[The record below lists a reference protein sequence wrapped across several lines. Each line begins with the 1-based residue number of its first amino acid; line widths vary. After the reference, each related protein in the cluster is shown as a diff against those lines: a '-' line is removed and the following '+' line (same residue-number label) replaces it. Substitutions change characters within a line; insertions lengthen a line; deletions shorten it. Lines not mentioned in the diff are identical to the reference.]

1 MKQNSIRRFLIVG
14 LLSTMALAQLVTMTW
29 SYHESYLEA
38 EELQDA
44 QLVQYARALSLM
56 LAGDLKQ
63 NKVITVPI
71 QTQPEDWK
79 GAAAGISG
87 HKYEGKLF
95 FKIFTE
101 NKQLLAHSENTPDFW
116 EFPLTEGF
124 RNITTDGHD
133 WRVFTLHITRKNSWI
148 ITAQR
153 GDIRG
158 EMGGIIALKS
168 ILPFLFTLPVVFLMI
183 GWLVSKGLQP
193 ITVLANELKRR
204 EANDLHPVPIN
215 NPVKELVPLISSI
228 NQLLKRLSDA
238 FNRERRFVG
247 YAAHE
252 LRTPLAGLGV
262 HLQNAQRKQGHER
275 EEAIALSL
283 KGHHRMVH
291 LVEQLLVLART
302 TPDAYFA
309 SFQES
314 DLYKICQKVIADNIQ
329 PVLDKRQTITL
340 EGDEPAVIQG
350 DASGLSI
357 MISNLVRNA
366 ILYTPE
372 EGTIKLMI
380 TSHGEQVTLS
390 ISDSGPGI
398 PEKLRQRVFDRFY
411 RAGSDRHTS
420 GVEGAGLGLSIVA
433 HIIELHSASIE
444 LGTSRLLGGLEVIVK
459 FNTYPAKNQ

>member
-1 MKQNSIRRFLIVG
+1 MKQNSIRRFLIIG
-14 LLSTMALAQLVTMTW
+14 LLSTMTLAHLMTMTW

-44 QLVQYARALSLM
+44 QLVQYARALSLI
-56 LAGDLKQ
+56 LAGGLRQ

-71 QTQPEDWK
+71 QTQPEEWK
-79 GAAAGISG
+79 GAAAGLSG

-95 FKIFTE
+95 LKIFTE
-101 NKQLLAHSENTPDFW
+101 NKRLLAHSENTPNFL
-116 EFPLTEGF
+116 EFPLIEGF
-124 RNITTDGHD
+124 RNLATDGHD
-133 WRVFTLHITRKNSWI
+133 WRIFTLHITSKNSWI

-153 GDIRG
+153 GDIRS

-168 ILPFLFTLPVVFLMI
+168 ILPFLFTLPAVFLLI
-183 GWLVSKGLQP
+183 GWLVNKGLQP

-262 HLQNAQRKQGHER
+262 HLQNAQNKQGKDK
-275 EEAIALSL
+275 EEAIALAL
-283 KGHHRMVH
+283 IGHHRMVH

-302 TPDAYFA
+302 TPDAYFS
-309 SFQES
+309 SFQKT
-314 DLYKICQKVIADNIQ
+314 DLYKICQKIVADNIQ
-329 PVLDKRQTITL
+329 LVLDKRQKITL
-340 EGDEPAVIQG
+340 EGTEPTMVQG
-350 DASGLSI
+350 DAAGLSI
-357 MISNLVRNA
+357 MINNLVRNA
-366 ILYTPE
+366 ALYTPE
-372 EGTIKLMI
+372 EGTIKL
-380 TSHGEQVTLS
+380 TLLANDQQVVLS
-390 ISDSGPGI
+390 VCDSGPGI
-398 PEKLRQRVFDRFY
+398 PKKLRQRVFDRFY
-411 RAGSDRHTS
+411 RANSDRHAS

-433 HIIELHSASIE
+433 HIVELHSANIE
-444 LGTSRLLGGLEVIVK
+444 LDTASLGGLEVIVK
-459 FNTYPAKNQ
+459 FNTYPTKS